1 MITFPDCFGHSDAI
15 FLFRGSGQNKWCQMT
30 YAIYGVITRV
40 QQRCHK
46 YHYFS
51 LEISLTFVAEVGN
64 KHWAHDTTRV
74 HAKRR

>member
-40 QQRCHK
+40 QQ
-46 YHYFS
+46 FS
-51 LEISLTFVAEVGN
+51 RDATNTTTSVWRSL
-64 KHWAHDTTRV
+64 
-74 HAKRR
+74 